1 MCTPHGSCFWPRA
14 YFRTERSNA
23 MFWSI
28 FVSACCFFW
37 GLILQRQYFF
47 SVSSARD
54 AQIIFRSLA
63 IILLD
68 VLAIGFL
75 LFAHHCSLFAVRWL
89 WLAAR
94 FLFLTN
100 ARWSFVLRY
109 SPLARSF
116 PIAALLSLVA
126 AAFSLIAS
134 LSRYTLLMTL
144 QPARLSLP
152 VNHSKSLTISH
163 LAFFSSA
170 KGPSWGPQGPYLGLH
185 CGVHRSTLPK
195 SVEITSPSS

>member
-1 MCTPHGSCFWPRA
+1 MASSWFLFLASCIFSNWKQQRNVLIAFWKRMLLF
-14 YFRTERSNA
+14 FR
-23 MFWSI
+23 
-28 FVSACCFFW
+28 
-37 GLILQRQYFF
+37 GLIHQRLYFF

-89 WLAAR
+89 SLAAR

-100 ARWSFVLRY
+100 ARWSFVLRC
-109 SPLARSF
+109 SPLVRSF

-134 LSRYTLLMTL
+134 LSRYTLLMT
-144 QPARLSLP
+144 RLSLP
-152 VNHSKSLTISH
+152 VNRSKSLTISD

>member
-1 MCTPHGSCFWPRA
+1 M
-14 YFRTERSNA
+14 
-23 MFWSI
+23 
-28 FVSACCFFW
+28 
-37 GLILQRQYFF
+37 FF

-100 ARWSFVLRY
+100 ARWSFVLRC

-144 QPARLSLP
+144 QAARLSLP

-195 SVEITSPSS
+195 SVKITSPSS

>member
-1 MCTPHGSCFWPRA
+1 MCTHFFKGDFKFKWPPQSSWFLFLATCIFSNWKKQRNVLINFCKRMLFFFEGSFI
-14 YFRTERSNA
+14 SD
-23 MFWSI
+23 SI
-28 FVSACCFFW
+28 
-37 GLILQRQYFF
+37 FF
-47 SVSSARD
+47 SVSSSARD
-54 AQIIFRSLA
+54 SQIIFRSLA

-89 WLAAR
+89 SLAAR

-144 QPARLSLP
+144 QAARLSLP
-152 VNHSKSLTISH
+152 VNRSKPLTISD
-163 LAFFSSA
+163 LAFFCSG
-170 KGPSWGPQGPYLGLH
+170 KGPSLGP
-185 CGVHRSTLPK
+185 
-195 SVEITSPSS
+195 